1 LEHKKFKLNE
11 LISSDIKSTQY
22 FSNLRGNGKK
32 LCPRCRCK
40 VQYNLTSNRY
50 WCKDCRYNFSEFTG
64 TYLARIK
71 IKPSGI
77 IHLLNRFAS
86 GHSAYKIKDSVQYDI
101 STIERIFLLFRQAI
115 YDASLAQLQQL
126 QQKSMFSKEIE
137 IDKVILDCH
146 HRREVKQIEYRWS
159 TYKDDNLV
167 IGVYRMN
174 NNIAV
179 TFPVSSNISND
190 ILTTL
195 RKEIDD
201 KEWRRY
207 LNEYSSFYKSND
219 CLGYGMLKLIGKRQL
234 VTYRGIE
241 PYGDWPNL
249 DIEDFWGYMNEWL
262 YHYRGVPKK
271 YFPLYLKEIEFRFNN
286 MYEMYEDIF
295 FKLSQL
301 LVNSYPTC
309 R

>member
-1 LEHKKFKLNE
+1 MEHKKFKLNE
-11 LISSDIKSTQY
+11 LISSDIKSIQY
-22 FSNLRGNGKK
+22 FSNLRDNGKK

-40 VQYNLTSNRY
+40 VQYNLKSNRY

-71 IKPSGI
+71 IKPSGV
-77 IHLLNRFAS
+77 IHLLNRFAY

-137 IDKVILDCH
+137 IDKIILDCH
-146 HRREVKQIEYRWS
+146 HKRENKQLEYRWS
-159 TYKDDNLV
+159 TYKNDNLV
-167 IGVYRMN
+167 IGISQMN
-174 NNIAV
+174 SKSII

-190 ILTTL
+190 ILISL
-195 RKEIDD
+195 RNEIDE
-201 KEWRRY
+201 KQGRRY
-207 LNEYSSFYKSND
+207 YNNHGSFRKLNHY
-219 CLGYGMLKLIGKRQL
+219 LGYGMLNLPRKHQVVAYSG
-234 VTYRGIE
+234 VE
-241 PYGDWPNL
+241 PRRECITTF
-249 DIEDFWGYMNEWL
+249 DIEDFWNYMNKSL
-262 YHYRGVPKK
+262 YHYRGVARK

-286 MYEMYEDIF
+286 MYKDIF

-301 LVNSYPTC
+301 LVNSYHRC